1 MAIKGKGRTL
11 SRRVVAAPPR
21 PQLMVRKPPVWR
33 RPLTWVIVGAVL
45 AGAIG
50 YGVWR
55 TISNHRA
62 ADLKAQEIAA
72 VEKYNGLVVAQY
84 PQDQQQSGRHG
95 RVPPGTDG
103 ALYVK
108 RAETARGY
116 AVRGGGRRKEPH
128 AKPQS
133 RKV

>member
-1 MAIKGKGRTL
+1 MAIKGKGRTR

-33 RPLTWVIVGAVL
+33 RPLTWVIVGVVL

-84 PQDQQQSGRHG
+84 PQDQQQSGGDSLQVFTSVGPELDRIDKG
-95 RVPPGTDG
+95 
-103 ALYVK
+103 
-108 RAETARGY
+108 
-116 AVRGGGRRKEPH
+116 
-128 AKPQS
+128 Q
-133 RKV
+133 